1 MRTFKSLHERISVH
15 TDLDGLN
22 PMDYFGAFL
31 DLIENSETPY
41 ALLYNLTGSADLTSV
56 ALSSIDKFLLYG
68 LVTKDVRVA
77 VFILQ

>member
-31 DLIENSETPY
+31 DLIENPETPY
-41 ALLYNLTGSADLTSV
+41 TLFYKLTGSADLTSV

-68 LVTKDVRVA
+68 LVTKDVCV
-77 VFILQ
+77 VVSILQ

>member
-31 DLIENSETPY
+31 DLIENPETPY
-41 ALLYNLTGSADLTSV
+41 ALFYDLTGSADLTSV

-77 VFILQ
+77 VFPLQ